1 MKPIE
6 IFKCGKFKDMNGKV
20 IDFSEA
26 DLVGCASCYD
36 PALHES
42 PLVKG
47 HPKHDDPA
55 YGWVK
60 SLSFSEGSLLVE
72 PAQVEPAFAESVE
85 AGRYKKIS
93 ASFYLPNSEN
103 NPVPGSYYL
112 RHVGFLGGQVPAVKG
127 LKPVEFAGSDDDCV
141 TVEFSEELT
150 VARILRSLR
159 EFFVE
164 KFGKEEAD
172 KAMSSWDVDWV
183 QEQAAR
189 EEGRAEFSE
198 EEHSTPEDSGQG
210 EEEMKDKGKPDG
222 SGTADDQGNAPASQS
237 EIDDLKKQNAEFAE
251 QFRRRDAK
259 DEVKGLV
266 DAGQLTPAM
275 ADGLVDFM
283 AGLEEGETT
292 VVEFGEGDDQKKLSP
307 REFMTD
313 FLKRFPQQVSF
324 KEHSDGDGDGDDEN
338 PGGMSAEEVA
348 NEAVSYQ
355 ETMKGKGVT
364 LTTTQAVDAVK
375 AGKHR
380 GGENG

>member
-1 MKPIE
+1 MPIE
-6 IFKCGKFKDMNGKV
+6 IFKCGKHKDMSGKEL
-20 IDFSEA
+20 DFSEA
-26 DLVGCASCYD
+26 ELVACAACYD
-36 PALHES
+36 PALHEA
-42 PLVKG
+42 PLVLG
-47 HPKHDDPA
+47 HPKHNDPA
-55 YGWVK
+55 YGWVS

-72 PAQVEPAFAESVE
+72 PDQVETSFAEAVQ

-93 ASFYLPNSEN
+93 ASFYPPNSTN

-141 TVEFSEELT
+141 TIEFGEAT
-150 VARILRSLR
+150 VTVTRVLSRLRDWIID
-159 EFFVE
+159 
-164 KFGKEEAD
+164 KFGVEDAD
-172 KAMSSWDVDWV
+172 KALPSWDLSWA
-183 QEQAAR
+183 QEEALR
-189 EEGRAEFSE
+189 DENSEAEFSE
-198 EEHSTPEDSGQG
+198 DEQSTPDDSGQG

-222 SGTADDQGNAPASQS
+222 SGTADDQGNASVSQS

-275 ADGLVDFM
+275 TDGLVDFM
-283 AGLEEGETT
+283 AGLEEGETAT
-292 VVEFGEGDDQKKLSP
+292 VEFGEGDNQKKLSP
-307 REFMTD
+307 REYLSD
-313 FLKRFPQQVSF
+313 FLKRLPQQVSF
-324 KEHSDGDGDGDDEN
+324 KEHSEGDGEGDEN
-338 PGGMSAEEVA
+338 PGSMSAEEVA